1 MMFQKINLPVL
12 PKKLKEVTNQLE
24 VSEKSQ
30 KRLSK
35 ALLDKGNKKAKRK
48 SWSDC
53 SVQYQRKRKRQIE
66 EEVKTALLFTENEGF
81 KPLNVELLNTDTQET
96 IQVVCGRHQ
105 ETESSKEDTIKKH
118 FMLKRDLMSQI
129 KLTMRCL

>member
-1 MMFQKINLPVL
+1 MMFRKINLPVL

-53 SVQYQRKRKRQIE
+53 SVQYQRKRKCQIE

-105 ETESSKEDTIKKH
+105 ETESSKEDTIKNT
-118 FMLKRDLMSQI
+118 L
-129 KLTMRCL
+129 C